1 MVIQLWEHFKT
12 SEIGMSRI
20 KMNHVELR
28 ILRFFWKTKHWKFRS
43 GGSLKNWAELTAIYP
58 YLKADWEQSISISYN
73 LEIEQN
79 NRGE

>member
-28 ILRFFWKTKHWKFRS
+28 ILRFFGRLSIESS

>member
-28 ILRFFWKTKHWKFRS
+28 ILRFFFGRLSIESS

-58 YLKADWEQSISISYN
+58 YLKTDWEQSISISYN
-73 LEIEQN
+73 IEIEY